1 MFRRAQESCSEKV
14 QLISISCLFSSI
26 WETTIELRQSQ
37 RENQEKD
44 KIIAANAEEMAR
56 DKERIAA
63 LEARL
68 ALSEN

>member
-1 MFRRAQESCSEKV
+1 MI
-14 QLISISCLFSSI
+14 LILCLFSSI
-26 WETTIELRQSQ
+26 WEMTIELRQSQ
-37 RENQEKD
+37 RETQEKD
-44 KIIAANAEEMAR
+44 KIIAANAEKMAR